1 MDGLHCPNCQQ
12 RVAKTNLSKIIFDVA
27 FSRKK
32 ECLLKKNKDFL
43 QKQNNFVILLEQNYI
58 HGNMR
63 LLICKNWWLQPQPLH
78 LPHLSS
84 QSHFRKNHPSYQ
96 LFFPNR
102 LSNMRG
108 GADWGVATTS
118 FCILT
123 YTCFHEYHLALV
135 WWYRGRSCCG
145 RTPSSPARLEFLT
158 FFLTPSLGRV
168 KIVWVIF
175 HLFSVK
181 SSWKVIFG
189 TNFFWV
195 CNWAYMYFWK
205 FLIID

>member
-1 MDGLHCPNCQQ
+1 MSVEEKQKLSAEAKQLCHPTWAKLYSWKHAVVNMQKLMVTTPTSQ
-12 RVAKTNLSKIIFDVA
+12 VRVIS
-27 FSRKK
+27 
-32 ECLLKKNKDFL
+32 E
-43 QKQNNFVILLEQNYI
+43 
-58 HGNMR
+58 
-63 LLICKNWWLQPQPLH
+63 
-78 LPHLSS
+78 
-84 QSHFRKNHPSYQ
+84 KNHPSYQ

-189 TNFFWV
+189 TNFFESATELI
-195 CNWAYMYFWK
+195 CIFEYF
-205 FLIID
+205 

>member
-1 MDGLHCPNCQQ
+1 
-12 RVAKTNLSKIIFDVA
+12 
-27 FSRKK
+27 
-32 ECLLKKNKDFL
+32 
-43 QKQNNFVILLEQNYI
+43 
-58 HGNMR
+58 MR
-63 LLICKNWWLQPQPLH
+63 LLVYAKTDGYNPSICLTSQVRVISEKIIH
-78 LPHLSS
+78 LFS
-84 QSHFRKNHPSYQ
+84 QTDY
-96 LFFPNR
+96 L
-102 LSNMRG
+102 NMRG
-108 GADWGVATTS
+108 GVDWGVATTS

-189 TNFFWV
+189 TNFFESATV
-195 CNWAYMYFWK
+195 LICIFEYF
-205 FLIID
+205 

>member
-1 MDGLHCPNCQQ
+1 MQKLMATTPPS
-12 RVAKTNLSKIIFDVA
+12 ASP
-27 FSRKK
+27 
-32 ECLLKKNKDFL
+32 LKSESF
-43 QKQNNFVILLEQNYI
+43 Q
-58 HGNMR
+58 
-63 LLICKNWWLQPQPLH
+63 
-78 LPHLSS
+78 
-84 QSHFRKNHPSYQ
+84 KNHPP
-96 LFFPNR
+96 FFSNR

-189 TNFFWV
+189 TNFFESATELI
-195 CNWAYMYFWK
+195 CIFEYFW
-205 FLIID
+205 LSIYSPIIEYIFFKADNCLREWCRN

>member
-1 MDGLHCPNCQQ
+1 MSVEEKQKLSAE
-12 RVAKTNLSKIIFDVA
+12 AKQLRHPTWAKLYSWKHAVVSMQKLTVTTPPSASPLKSESFQKKSSTLST
-27 FSRKK
+27 
-32 ECLLKKNKDFL
+32 
-43 QKQNNFVILLEQNYI
+43 
-58 HGNMR
+58 
-63 LLICKNWWLQPQPLH
+63 
-78 LPHLSS
+78 
-84 QSHFRKNHPSYQ
+84 
-96 LFFPNR
+96 FFPNR

-189 TNFFWV
+189 TNFFESATELI
-195 CNWAYMYFWK
+195 CIFEYF
-205 FLIID
+205 

>member
-1 MDGLHCPNCQQ
+1 M
-12 RVAKTNLSKIIFDVA
+12 R
-27 FSRKK
+27 
-32 ECLLKKNKDFL
+32 KNKDFL
-43 QKQNNFVILLEQNYI
+43 PKCEQAKYLRHSTRTKLNSWK
-58 HGNMR
+58 HAVVS
-63 LLICKNWWLQPQPLH
+63 ICKNWWLQPLH

-84 QSHFRKNHPSYQ
+84 QSHFRKNHSPYQ

-189 TNFFWV
+189 TNFFESATV
-195 CNWAYMYFWK
+195 LICIFEYF
-205 FLIID
+205 

>member
-1 MDGLHCPNCQQ
+1 MSVEEKQKLSAE
-12 RVAKTNLSKIIFDVA
+12 AKQLRHPTWAKLYSWKHAVVSMQKLTVTTPPSASPLKSESFQKKIIH
-27 FSRKK
+27 
-32 ECLLKKNKDFL
+32 LI
-43 QKQNNFVILLEQNYI
+43 NF
-58 HGNMR
+58 
-63 LLICKNWWLQPQPLH
+63 
-78 LPHLSS
+78 
-84 QSHFRKNHPSYQ
+84 
-96 LFFPNR
+96 FFPNR

-189 TNFFWV
+189 TNFFESATELI
-195 CNWAYMYFWK
+195 CIFEYF
-205 FLIID
+205 